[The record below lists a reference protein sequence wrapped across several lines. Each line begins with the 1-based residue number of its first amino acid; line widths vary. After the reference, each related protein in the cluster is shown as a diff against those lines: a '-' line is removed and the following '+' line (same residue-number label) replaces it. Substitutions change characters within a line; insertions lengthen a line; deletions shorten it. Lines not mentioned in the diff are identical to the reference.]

1 MAKAKILN
9 DRIVITSETLTDVN
23 IEKVKVLAPSVLVL
37 TDELDVNAKVLY
49 EVDTNDYNTFTVNG
63 ALFKGGKTTGSISEE
78 TLAME
83 DEVRKAKIN
92 TALTAVL
99 TKINVIEE
107 RVAEFLENSE
117 DLSEDIEFLD

>member
-9 DRIVITSETLTDVN
+9 DRIVITSDVLTDSN
-23 IEKVKVLAPSVLVL
+23 IERVKVLAPSVLKLV
-37 TDELDVNAKVLY
+37 DELDLDAKVLY
-49 EVDTNDYNTFTVNG
+49 EVDGNDYNTFTVNG

-78 TLAME
+78 TLSLEEEA
-83 DEVRKAKIN
+83 RKAKIN

-107 RVAEFLENSE
+107 RVTEFIENSE